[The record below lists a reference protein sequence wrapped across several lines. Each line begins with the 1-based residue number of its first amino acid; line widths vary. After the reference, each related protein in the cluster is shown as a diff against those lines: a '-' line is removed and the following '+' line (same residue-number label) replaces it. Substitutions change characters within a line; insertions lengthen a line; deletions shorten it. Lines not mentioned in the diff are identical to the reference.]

1 MTRNAITSLRFAR
14 LCLLAVALFAG
25 TVAAQP
31 SPKSSLPF
39 AKGEQ
44 LIYQT
49 EFNKG
54 LLRGVDVAEFT
65 FRVSWDDNAAP
76 NAAASSDPPLR
87 IIGDV
92 VSKGFFAKLFRV
104 NFHEHIESFIGNNMF
119 SPLRTKRSDEQGKR
133 VRINEAVF
141 DHQARKV
148 TWTER
153 DPNQTQALNT
163 TTIDFQEPIQDVLSA
178 IYFLRTQK
186 LNVGETLTVPLTDS
200 GRFYNIQVA
209 VVERKKISS
218 ALGRVNAVLIRP
230 AIFGENALI
239 RKTGTLSI
247 WITDDNRRIPIKAQ
261 LKVEV
266 GTFDIKLK
274 RATEGS
280 SIALTNQS
288 KDSPGP

>member
-1 MTRNAITSLRFAR
+1 MIRNAITSLRFAR
-14 LCLLAVALFAG
+14 LCLFAAAFAG
-25 TVAAQP
+25 AVAAQP
-31 SPKSSLPF
+31 SAKPPLPF
-39 AKGEQ
+39 AKGEE
-44 LIYQT
+44 LVYQT

-54 LLRGVDVAEFT
+54 LLRGVDVAEFN
-65 FRVSWDDNAAP
+65 FRVSWDDSAAP
-76 NAAASSDPPLR
+76 NTEATSDAPLK

-92 VSKGFFAKLFRV
+92 VSKGFFTKLFRV
-104 NFHEHIESFIGNNMF
+104 SFHEHIESFIGDSTF

-153 DPNQTQALNT
+153 DPNQTQAPT
-163 TTIDFQEPIQDVLSA
+163 TATIDFQEPIQDVLSA

-200 GRFYNIQVA
+200 GRFYNIRVA

-288 KDSPGP
+288 KDTLKP

>member
-1 MTRNAITSLRFAR
+1 MNRKVIKPFSLANTLLFVA
-14 LCLLAVALFAG
+14 CLIG
-25 TVAAQP
+25 TVGGQQP
-31 SPKSSLPF
+31 PKAPLPF
-39 AKGEQ
+39 ATGEE
-44 LIYQT
+44 LVYQT
-49 EFNKG
+49 EFNRG
-54 LLRGVDVAEFT
+54 LLRGVDVAEFH
-65 FRVSWDDNAAP
+65 FRVNAEPVASQAG
-76 NAAASSDPPLR
+76 AARDGASLR
-87 IIGDV
+87 IIADV
-92 VSKGFFAKLFRV
+92 VSKGFFTKLFRV
-104 NFHEHIESFIGNNMF
+104 SFHEHIESMIGMDVF
-119 SPLRTKRSDEQGKR
+119 SPLRTMRSDEQGKR
-133 VRINEAVF
+133 VRISEAVF
-141 DHQARKV
+141 DHQAHKV

-153 DPNQTQALNT
+153 DPNQTQASKP

-186 LNVGETLTVPLTDS
+186 LTVGETLTVPLTDS
-200 GRFYNIQVA
+200 GRFYKIPVA

-288 KDSPGP
+288 KNSLGP